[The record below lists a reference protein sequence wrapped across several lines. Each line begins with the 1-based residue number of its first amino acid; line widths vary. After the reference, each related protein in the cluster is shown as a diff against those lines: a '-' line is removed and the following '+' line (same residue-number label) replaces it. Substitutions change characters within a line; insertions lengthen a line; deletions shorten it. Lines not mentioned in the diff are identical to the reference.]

1 MKPRHF
7 HLKPKTRE
15 DLLALARRVRI
26 NLDLMEAQE
35 VINAE
40 APARVRKLSA
50 KWNELIVGATDAKAQ
65 ELLSILY
72 GAGLPEVPRG
82 VEFAKAVAK
91 LPEVTRA
98 RGVVKAIGKLWEDW
112 K

>member
-15 DLLALARRVRI
+15 DLLALAGRVRI
-26 NLDLMEAQE
+26 NMDLMEAQE
-35 VINAE
+35 VINAG

-50 KWNELIVGATDAKAQ
+50 KWNDMIVGATDAKAQ
-65 ELLSILY
+65 ELLSLLY

-82 VEFAKAVAK
+82 IDFAKAVAT

-98 RGVVKAIGKLWEDW
+98 RGAVKAIVNLWEGW